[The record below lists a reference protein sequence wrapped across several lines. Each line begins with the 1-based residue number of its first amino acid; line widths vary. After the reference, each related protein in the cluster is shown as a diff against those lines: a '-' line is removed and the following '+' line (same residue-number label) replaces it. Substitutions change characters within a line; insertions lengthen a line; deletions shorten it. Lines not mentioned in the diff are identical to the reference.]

1 MTRAFV
7 TYVRP
12 LLKYA
17 SCVWSPYLLKHI
29 KRIESVQKRFTKRLF
44 SISHL
49 GCLDRLK
56 AIGLESLELR
66 RLHHDLLC
74 TYKVLFGKLEMDH
87 DGMFLIR
94 SQSTTRGHSWKLFP
108 KHCHT
113 NVRKHFFCER
123 VIAPWNCLNIN
134 SENLRSITSFKRL
147 IKGSDLSA
155 FVHYF

>member
-12 LLKYA
+12 LLEYA

-29 KRIESVQKRFTKRLF
+29 RRVESVQKRFTKRLF

-49 GCLDRLK
+49 GYIDRLN

-87 DGMFLIR
+87 DDMF
-94 SQSTTRGHSWKLFP
+94 
-108 KHCHT
+108 
-113 NVRKHFFCER
+113 
-123 VIAPWNCLNIN
+123 
-134 SENLRSITSFKRL
+134 
-147 IKGSDLSA
+147 
-155 FVHYF
+155 